1 MLGVIFGAMAVM
13 LVLTVPIGVMLLAVA
28 LIPSLMDPGFMATV
42 PFVLRNVVGGLNI
55 RRQPIRRTPQ
65 QVRGQQNRASVP

>member
-42 PFVLRNVVGGLNI
+42 PLFCAMWWAV
-55 RRQPIRRTPQ
+55 
-65 QVRGQQNRASVP
+65 